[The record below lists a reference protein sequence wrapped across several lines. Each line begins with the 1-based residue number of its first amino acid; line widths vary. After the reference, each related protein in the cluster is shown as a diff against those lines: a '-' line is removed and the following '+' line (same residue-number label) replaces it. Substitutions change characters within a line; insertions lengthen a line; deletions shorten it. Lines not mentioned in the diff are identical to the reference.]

1 VQVETRE
8 HTMTTIA
15 SFFNINSEVLR
26 KHYKHKISDFS
37 QWPQREHC
45 KDFMIFPENI
55 GEVLSIDEVSLSKG
69 ELYTFVTN
77 KAAKGKNGTIVAC
90 VNGTKSEDVIKV
102 LSKIPLDKRKLVK
115 EVTLDMASNMEYIV
129 KMSFP
134 EAKLTTDHFHVI
146 RLAMEAMQHVRVKL
160 RWAELDKENNRIEEA
175 RIKKIKYTPIVFS
188 NGDTP
193 KQLLAR
199 SRYIIAKKTNEWT
212 YNQKKRAQ
220 ILFKEYPDLKKAY
233 NHVLQLRSI
242 YKNKEKSKA
251 IEQLSEWL
259 KQTEELAIKEFKT
272 VSYTLKT
279 KQETILNFFDNRS
292 TNANAESFNAK
303 IKLFRANLRGVKE
316 IPFFMFRLTKLFA

>member
-1 VQVETRE
+1 
-8 HTMTTIA
+8 MTTIA
-15 SFFNINSEVLR
+15 SFYHINSEVLR

-37 QWPQREHC
+37 QWPQRAHC
-45 KDFMIFPENI
+45 KSFMIFPENI

-77 KAAKGKNGTIVAC
+77 KAAKSKNGTIVAC
-90 VNGTKSEDVIKV
+90 VNGTKSEDVINV
-102 LSKIPLDKRKLVK
+102 LRKIPLDKRKLVK

-146 RLAMEAMQHVRVKL
+146 RLAMEAMQHIRVKL
-160 RWAELDKENNRIEEA
+160 RWAELDKENNEIAEA
-175 RIKKIKYTPIVFS
+175 RIKKLKYKPSVFS

-212 YNQKKRAQ
+212 DNQKERAQ
-220 ILFKEYPDLKKAY
+220 ILFKEYPDLEKAY
-233 NHVLQLRSI
+233 YHVLHLRGI

-279 KQETILNFFDNRS
+279 KQETILNYFDNRN